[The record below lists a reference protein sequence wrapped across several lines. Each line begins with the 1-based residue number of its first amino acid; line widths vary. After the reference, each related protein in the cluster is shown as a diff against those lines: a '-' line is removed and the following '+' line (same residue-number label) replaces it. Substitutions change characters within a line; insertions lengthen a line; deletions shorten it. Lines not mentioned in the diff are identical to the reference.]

1 MKVVLYARVSTD
13 DKGQDPEVQFM
24 RCREYCKYHNHEI
37 VAEYKDEGVTGDSLI
52 WERPSGI
59 QLKEILD
66 SGKAKA
72 IVVFSVDR
80 YSRQNPIKVLQ
91 QIEYLEQQ
99 GIKFISVT
107 EPVFDMTGEFSQPIR
122 YFITWFSNYFL
133 LQHQKKVKSGMEK
146 AKLKGTK
153 SGKSI
158 GRPKLAGWHRNR
170 ILEMRSQN
178 FSIRKI
184 AQELNLSVGVV
195 HKTLQESTGDSN
207 PPKSDVQI

>member
-1 MKVVLYARVSTD
+1 MKVAIYARVSTD

-24 RCREYCKYHNHEI
+24 RCRDYCKYHNHEI
-37 VAEYKDEGVTGDSLI
+37 IAEYKDEGVTGDSLI
-52 WERPSGI
+52 WERHSGI

-184 AQELNLSVGVV
+184 AQELNLSIGVV

-207 PPKSDVQI
+207 PPKLDVQI

>member
-1 MKVVLYARVSTD
+1 MKVAIYARVSTD

-24 RCREYCKYHNHEI
+24 RCRDYCKYHNHEI
-37 VAEYKDEGVTGDSLI
+37 IAEYKDEGVTGDSLI
-52 WERPSGI
+52 WERHSGI

-133 LQHQKKVKSGMEK
+133 LQHQRKVKSGMEK
-146 AKLKGTK
+146 ARIKGTK

-170 ILEMRSQN
+170 ILELRSQN
-178 FSIRKI
+178 FSMRKI
-184 AQELNLSVGVV
+184 AQELNLSLGIV
-195 HKTLQESTGDSN
+195 HKTLAQKTGELT
-207 PPKSDVQI
+207 PPKLDVQI